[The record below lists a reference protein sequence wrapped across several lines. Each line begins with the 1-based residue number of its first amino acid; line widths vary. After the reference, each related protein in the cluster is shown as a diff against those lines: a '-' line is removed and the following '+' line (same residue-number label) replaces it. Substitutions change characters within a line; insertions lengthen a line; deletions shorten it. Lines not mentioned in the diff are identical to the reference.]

1 MLPASCLYIIRVDA
15 VQKNYLF
22 TYLAFEFDDKKV
34 LYVYFSLP
42 NYGSKEKQFKC
53 LCQKSAIMVFE
64 YDSEYYF
71 IFKIKI

>member
-1 MLPASCLYIIRVDA
+1 MI
-15 VQKNYLF
+15 
-22 TYLAFEFDDKKV
+22 KKV